1 MNNVFSN
8 FNFDT
13 WLKML
18 TSLLNSGENSWID
31 AGKFYFEN
39 QIHQDYDEFGIDLAD
54 MYLTDITRLHH
65 FMKYISL
72 QKNTLEDI
80 VYIIVHLRY
89 PMLTNHRIIAKVLLD
104 QKSYKFN
111 YNGTSGLVPVE
122 LVQKIKQFIQDLQI
136 PIH

>member
-1 MNNVFSN
+1 
-8 FNFDT
+8 
-13 WLKML
+13 
-18 TSLLNSGENSWID
+18 
-31 AGKFYFEN
+31 
-39 QIHQDYDEFGIDLAD
+39 